1 MMRMKEEWKEI
12 VTAGLDLI
20 FPPSCNHCD
29 ERTGGGEN
37 LLCEECCS
45 QLKRIRRPY
54 CSCCGRV
61 FPGTGDN
68 HLCGD
73 CLTPSWAFDTARSI
87 FAFED
92 VIAGLVHT
100 LKYAGDMSALDTIKW
115 ISGRST
121 VLQDFEIPDIILPVP
136 LHKKRLR
143 KRGFNQALLLA
154 LEIFSN
160 DRKKIVVNLLKRQ
173 ADTASQTSL
182 SGIERRKNLRNAFRV
197 DNPSKVVGLNAL
209 IVDDVFTTGSTV
221 NECAIVLKAAG
232 AKRVDVLTLCRADKF
247 IS

>member
-1 MMRMKEEWKEI
+1 
-12 VTAGLDLI
+12 
-20 FPPSCNHCD
+20 
-29 ERTGGGEN
+29 
-37 LLCEECCS
+37 
-45 QLKRIRRPY
+45 
-54 CSCCGRV
+54 
-61 FPGTGDN
+61 
-68 HLCGD
+68 
-73 CLTPSWAFDTARSI
+73 
-87 FAFED
+87 
-92 VIAGLVHT
+92 
-100 LKYAGDMSALDTIKW
+100 MSALDTIKW